1 MAFGVFA
8 CPELFKKKPPHRPK
22 SHYFSAVNQDYL
34 SELNDIQ
41 RAAVVNTD
49 GPTLIVA
56 GPGSGKTRVLTYRIA
71 HLVNMGVP
79 PFSILALTFTNK
91 AAQSMRTRIEKISGT
106 DARSLFMGTFHSVFA
121 RILRVEAP
129 RIGYP
134 ANFTIYD
141 TEDARSLIK
150 TIIKERN
157 LDDKIYKPNQVQ
169 YRISAC
175 KNAMISPDQY
185 KQDPDLLSEDR
196 EARRPE
202 TANIY
207 ATYCD
212 RCFKSGAMDFDDL
225 LLVTYELLKRFP
237 DVLYKYQHKFKYV
250 LIDEFQDTNQ
260 LQYEIVRRIADV
272 FQNITVVGDD
282 AQSIYAFRGA
292 TIDNILN
299 FEKDFPELQV
309 YKLEQNYRSTQYI
322 VKAANEL
329 IHRNKKQL
337 KKEIWTDNE
346 QGELIKVVKTPSD
359 NEEGRFVADS
369 IQELKMRE
377 HFKNEDFAILY
388 RTNAQSRAFEESLRR
403 HNIPYKIFG
412 GMSFYQRKEIKDLL
426 AYMKLA
432 INNYDEEALK
442 RVINYPVRGIGQTTV
457 DKIIIFAANNDKR
470 PWDIMEHI
478 DLYDFPS
485 RTKNLIY
492 EFVIMIKSFAAM
504 SKDKNAFDLATHI
517 GKATKLVAELYNDKT
532 VEGIARFEN
541 LQELL
546 NGIKEFVEDDVV
558 VENEELAADRSLGSY
573 LQNVALYTGDDK
585 NKNDEDTVKLMTIHA
600 AKGLEFPVVYAAG
613 MEEGLF
619 PSSQSLYS
627 QDDLEE
633 ERRLFYVAVTRAEK
647 KLFLTY
653 TVTRYK
659 YGNIQYSEAS
669 RFLSEIPE
677 NIVSMYGQ
685 QQPKAQPQQS
695 TQAQSQGWGKSIYPK
710 PAPKP
715 IATPIVNSTAP
726 FIPDDASKLQTG
738 MDVRHEKF
746 GDGKV
751 TAMEGANPNRIATI
765 FFPNFGE
772 KKIMLKFAKLKI
784 L

>member
-1 MAFGVFA
+1 M
-8 CPELFKKKPPHRPK
+8 
-22 SHYFSAVNQDYL
+22 NQDYL

-49 GPTLIVA
+49 GPTLIIA

-71 HLVNMGVP
+71 HLVNKGVT

-91 AAQSMRTRIEKISGT
+91 AAESMRTRIEKISGN

-121 RILRVEAP
+121 RILRVEAQ

-134 ANFTIYD
+134 SNFTIYD
-141 TEDARSLIK
+141 TEDSRSLIK

-175 KNAMISPDQY
+175 KNALIFPEQY

-196 EARRPE
+196 DARRPE
-202 TANIY
+202 TASIY
-207 ATYCD
+207 ATYTE

-225 LLVTYELLKRFP
+225 LLKTYELLDRFP
-237 DVLYKYQHKFKYV
+237 EVLYKYQHKFKYV

-272 FQNITVVGDD
+272 YQNITVVGDD

-299 FEKDFPELQV
+299 FEKDFPDLKIF
-309 YKLEQNYRSTQYI
+309 KLEQNYRSTQNI

-329 IHRNKKQL
+329 IHRNKHQL

-346 QGELIKVVKTPSD
+346 QGELIKLVKTPSD

-369 IQELKMRE
+369 IQEMRMRE
-377 HFKNEDFAILY
+377 HFKNQDFAILY

-403 HNIPYKIFG
+403 HNIPYKIYG

-432 INNYDEEALK
+432 INHYDEEALK
-442 RVINYPVRGIGQTTV
+442 RVINYPVRGIGQTTI

-470 PWDIMEHI
+470 PWDIIENVE
-478 DLYDFPS
+478 LYDFPS

-492 EFVIMIKSFAAM
+492 EFAIMIKSFAAL
-504 SKDKNAFDLATHI
+504 SKDKSAFDLATHI
-517 GKATKLVAELYNDKT
+517 GKTTKLVAELYNDKT
-532 VEGIARFEN
+532 VEGIARYEN
-541 LQELL
+541 IQELM

-558 VENEELAADRSLGSY
+558 MENEELAQDRTLGSY

-585 NKNDEDTVKLMTIHA
+585 DKNNEDTVKMMTIHA
-600 AKGLEFPVVYAAG
+600 AKGLEFPVVYAVG

-633 ERRLFYVAVTRAEK
+633 ERRLFYVAITRAEK

-653 TVTRYK
+653 ATTRYK

-669 RFLSEIPE
+669 RFLNEIPE
-677 NIVSMYGQ
+677 NIMSLYGQ
-685 QQPKAQPQQS
+685 QQPKAQQPILKQE
-695 TQAQSQGWGKSIYPK
+695 GWGKSIYPK
-710 PAPKP
+710 PAAKP
-715 IATPIVNSTAP
+715 IATPIITSTDP
-726 FIPDDASKLQTG
+726 FIADDAFTIQNG

-751 TAMEGANPNRIATI
+751 TAMEGAGTNKIATI

-784 L
+784 LS